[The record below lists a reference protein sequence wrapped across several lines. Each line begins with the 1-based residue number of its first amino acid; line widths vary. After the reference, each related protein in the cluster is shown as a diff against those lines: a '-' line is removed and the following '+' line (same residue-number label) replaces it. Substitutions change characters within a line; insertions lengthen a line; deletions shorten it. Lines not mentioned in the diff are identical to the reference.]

1 MSSAGSRPRRPS
13 LDREMIV
20 DAALRLA
27 QQPDPE
33 AMSFRALGR
42 ELGADPTAVYR
53 HFRDRNELVEAGLD
67 RLIGQVAAA
76 VPSALPWRE
85 RLRAAALTY
94 FDVIVSHP
102 VIGAEAGHR
111 TTGGPGELAMLELLL
126 EALDEAGLPRERVV
140 SYYSLIAGYAAS
152 MAAAAAAYR
161 LQDGRVELPSDQV
174 WVGTAGLLDA
184 TRFPM
189 AVELRDELAEL
200 RTEDVFSSGFELLLR
215 NVEAAAAQD
224 QADRLPKRYG

>member
-1 MSSAGSRPRRPS
+1 MSPTASGGRRRRPA

-27 QQPDPE
+27 QHPDPE

-53 HFRDRNELVEAGLD
+53 HFRDRNELVEAALD
-67 RLIGQVAAA
+67 RLLAQIAGAITTELA
-76 VPSALPWRE
+76 WRE
-85 RLRAAALTY
+85 RLRATAVSY
-94 FDVIVSHP
+94 FEVIVAHP

-126 EALDEAGLPRERVV
+126 AALGEAGLSRGRLVR
-140 SYYSLIAGYAAS
+140 YYSLLAGYAAS

-161 LQDGRVELPSDQV
+161 LQDDRVQLPADRI
-174 WVGTAGLLDA
+174 WVGTHGLVDPA
-184 TRFPM
+184 RYPT
-189 AVELRDELAEL
+189 AIELRDELAAL
-200 RTEDVFSSGFELLLR
+200 RTDEVFLSGFELLLDA
-215 NVEAAAAQD
+215 VEPGAV
-224 QADRLPKRYG
+224 RE

>member
-1 MSSAGSRPRRPS
+1 MSPTASGRRRRRPA

-53 HFRDRNELVEAGLD
+53 HFRDRNELVEAALD
-67 RLIGQVAAA
+67 RLLAEVAAS
-76 VPSALPWRE
+76 VPSDLVWRE
-85 RLRAAALTY
+85 RLRVSAVNY
-94 FDVIVSHP
+94 FEVIVAHP

-126 EALDEAGLPRERVV
+126 VALLEAGLSRERVV
-140 SYYSLIAGYAAS
+140 RYYSLLAGYAAS

-161 LQDGRVELPSDQV
+161 LHDDRVQLPADRI
-174 WVGTAGLLDA
+174 WVGTQGLLDPIRYPTA
-184 TRFPM
+184 I
-189 AVELRDELAEL
+189 ELRDDLAAL
-200 RTEDVFSSGFELLLR
+200 RTDDVFLSGFELLLDAVDTTVLR
-215 NVEAAAAQD
+215 
-224 QADRLPKRYG
+224 R